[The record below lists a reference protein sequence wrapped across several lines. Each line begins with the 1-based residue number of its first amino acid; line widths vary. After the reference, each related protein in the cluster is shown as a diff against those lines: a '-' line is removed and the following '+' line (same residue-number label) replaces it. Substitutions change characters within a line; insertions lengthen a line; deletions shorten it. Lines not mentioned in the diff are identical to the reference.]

1 MSNEVIKVKING
13 EEFETEKGAVLIDVC
28 RDNGFNIPSFCYYKD
43 LEVQASCRMCLVH
56 IEKMPKLQPS
66 CAIKCTDGMVV
77 TTESTEIEK
86 IQRAMG
92 EFLLANHPL
101 DCPVCDRGGEC
112 ELQEVTFDWGDLE
125 ERFTEKKNVRPDKYW
140 SPMIANDPQRCILC
154 KRCTRVCSEWMGE
167 DAIEA
172 GNRGVVTVIGMYG
185 GWLDCSQ
192 CGNCVEVCPTGTILD
207 AVYRHETRPWELDQ
221 IISTDTYSSDGMQL
235 SIGSRGG
242 RVHRIV
248 ARDRYV
254 NGLNGEF
261 LDVKARFGH
270 EFINHAD
277 RIKTPLIRYAKGGKL
292 IPATWDQ
299 AFELIAEK
307 FEANAGSIGVLASPR
322 LTNESLFALGRFA
335 EDAAKGPIG
344 VDDRADMSAFFSNLS
359 SPLATHRDIRFAKTI
374 VLIGGEPE
382 EEQTFTAKQIRK
394 AVSNNAAKVIVVN
407 DTPINLVR
415 QAATQFIHI
424 APGSYD
430 AFVQFVFGGID
441 ENSAAAKLGI
451 DASELAAFRKTVEA
465 TDGDLVVMA
474 ANHLSPAA
482 QAVIAGS
489 AGSLAS
495 DTGRVLLHPL
505 PLYNNSVGAIDILP
519 NAGTA
524 SDVAA
529 RSKALLV
536 VGRLQDPA
544 LLANKDFVVVQE
556 LFETETT
563 EFADVVLPASSFA
576 EVDGTYTNNAGNV
589 QRVRLS
595 IDPLHQSKPDWMIT
609 DLMARAMGVD
619 LGLEHSA
626 SGVFRKLADSVAAYE
641 GMRYPALKDESHP
654 VQAKHAIVKERDVSV
669 AIGALKQNVDALGA
683 PGEKVTVTPR
693 IGHKLHR
700 LTTMTSKTLQ
710 FHLLAHGNPKP
721 PNLLLAPLEQ
731 FDLDGKLKP
740 EGIAEAAAVG
750 ARDRE

>member
-1 MSNEVIKVKING
+1 MSNELIKVKING
-13 EEFETEKGAVLIDVC
+13 EEYETEKGAVLIDVC
-28 RDNGFNIPSFCYYKD
+28 RDNGFNIPSFCYYND

-125 ERFTEKKNVRPDKYW
+125 ERFTEKKNVQPDKYW

-235 SIGSRGG
+235 SIGTRGG
-242 RVHRIV
+242 KVHRIV

-307 FEANAGSIGVLASPR
+307 FKASAGSVGVIASPR
-322 LTNESLFALGRFA
+322 LTNESLFALSRFA

-344 VDDRADMSAFFSNLS
+344 VDDRADMSAFFANLS
-359 SPLATHRDIRFAKTI
+359 APLATHRDIRFAKTI
-374 VLIGGEPE
+374 ILIGGEPE

-394 AVSNNAAKVIVVN
+394 AVSNNAAKVIIVN

-415 QAATQFIHI
+415 QSATQFIHI
-424 APGSYD
+424 APNSYD
-430 AFVQFVFGGID
+430 AFVQFVFGGLD

-451 DASELAAFRKTVEA
+451 DAAELGAFRNTVEA
-465 TDGDLVVMA
+465 TDGDLVIMA
-474 ANHLSPAA
+474 ASHLSPAA
-482 QAVIAGS
+482 QAVIAGA

-529 RSKALLV
+529 RSKALLIA
-536 VGRLQDPA
+536 GSLQEPA
-544 LLANKDFVVVQE
+544 LLANKDLVVVQE

-563 EFADVVLPASSFA
+563 EFADVVLPAASFA

-626 SGVFRKLADSVAAYE
+626 SGVFRKLADAVAAYE
-641 GMRYPALKDESHP
+641 GLRYPALKDESHP
-654 VQAKHAIVKERDVSV
+654 VQAKHAIVAGRDVST
-669 AIGALKQNVDALGA
+669 AAGALKENVDALGT

-731 FDLDGKLKP
+731 FDLDGSLKP

>member
-307 FEANAGSIGVLASPR
+307 FEANAGSIGVIASPR

-344 VDDRADMSAFFSNLS
+344 VDDRADMSAFLSNLS
-359 SPLATHRDIRFAKTI
+359 APLATHRDIRFAKTI

-495 DTGRVLLHPL
+495 DSGRVLLHPL

-536 VGRLQDPA
+536 VGSLQDPA

-626 SGVFRKLADSVAAYE
+626 SGVFRKLADTVAAYE

>member
-1 MSNEVIKVKING
+1 MSNEPIKVKING
-13 EEFETEKGAVLIDVC
+13 QEFETEKGAVLIDVC

-307 FEANAGSIGVLASPR
+307 FEANAGSIGVIASPR

-344 VDDRADMSAFFSNLS
+344 VDDRADMSAFFANLS

-424 APGSYD
+424 APNSYD

-441 ENSAAAKLGI
+441 ENSSAAKLGI

-495 DTGRVLLHPL
+495 DSGRVLLHPL

-529 RSKALLV
+529 RSKALLIA
-536 VGRLQDPA
+536 GSLQDPD
-544 LLANKDFVVVQE
+544 LLANKGFVVVQE

-589 QRVRLS
+589 QRVRLA

-609 DLMARAMGVD
+609 DLMARAMGID

-641 GMRYPALKDESHP
+641 GLRYPALKDESHP
-654 VQAKHAIVKERDVSV
+654 VQAKYAIDKARDVSA